1 MNNFIIA
8 VNAVVPFLAYIAF
21 GYGIKLSKMVDEDF
35 MRKLNQM
42 VFKAFFPIMMFY
54 NLYDKDDSTTLD
66 KN

>member
-8 VNAVVPFLAYIAF
+8 VNAVVLFLAYIAF